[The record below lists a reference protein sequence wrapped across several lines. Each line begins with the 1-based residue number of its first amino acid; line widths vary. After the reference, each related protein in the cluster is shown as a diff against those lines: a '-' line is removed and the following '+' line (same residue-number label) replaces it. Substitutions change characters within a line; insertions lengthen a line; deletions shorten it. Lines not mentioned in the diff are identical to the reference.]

1 MNLRISEQNQELL
14 TDLASR
20 IEGDIFTDLSTR
32 LMYATDA
39 SVYRELPLAVVRP
52 RHENDIQTLVKFAR
66 ESGIP
71 LIPRGAGTSL
81 AGQVVGNGL
90 VVDISRYMNHIL
102 EFNRKERW
110 VRIQPGVVLDE
121 LNLFLEPQGLFFGP
135 ETSTSNRC
143 MIGGMVGNNSAGS
156 HSLIYGTTRDHVISI
171 KAVLSDSSTAEFRA
185 LSIDDFNSKCTSE
198 TFEGSLYKNIR
209 EILSDKNNQEHILSD
224 FPHPDVKRRNTGY
237 ALDILLNSEP
247 FSDGISKDR
256 KTDPFNF
263 CKILTG
269 SEGTLVF
276 MTEIKLNLVPLPP
289 PEKALICVHL
299 NSVMEAVRANLVV
312 LEFKPDAIEL
322 MDKTIL
328 NCTRENISQRKNR
341 FFIEGDPG
349 AILII
354 EFARNTKE
362 EILEIKD
369 RIENK
374 LRKNNLGFSF
384 PVIFGKDINKVW
396 ALRKAGLGVLSN
408 IPGDA
413 KPVSFIEDASV
424 NVLNLENYLKDL
436 EEVFTELQLSSVY
449 YAHISVGE
457 IHIKPVLNLKDP
469 DHVRKFRILA
479 ERNAKL
485 VRKYRGSL
493 SGEHGDGRARS
504 EFIPVVIGDHNYSLI
519 KSIKSAWDPEGI
531 FNPGKITDPV
541 PMDKSLR
548 YSPGQ
553 VTIEPHTIFS
563 FEESGGFL
571 RMAEKCNGSGDCRKS
586 ALMGGTMCPSF
597 MASRDENTTTRA
609 RANMLRELLGTSEKK
624 NPFSQKELYS
634 VLDLCLSCKG
644 CKSECPSNVDM
655 AKMKAEF
662 LQHYYDSNGIPLRT
676 KAIAYITSLQRI
688 GSFLPAAYNF
698 IISDRFFSGALKKI
712 LGFANNRSIPRLQ
725 NLTFKRW
732 CRRNLDD
739 LNDHLVNPNGSLY
752 LFIDEFTDYNDTS
765 IGITTVRLLN
775 RLGYKVLISRHQISG
790 RTFLSKGLLRSA
802 RKIAIRNINAFK
814 DIVSENIPLIGIE
827 PSAILSF
834 RDEYPDL
841 AGKSLKNEAIALG
854 RNALVLDEFLMSEM
868 KAGKITKAS
877 FTSGPKKILFHGHCQ
892 QKALTGTESTMF
904 VLSFPENFSV
914 KEIPSGCC
922 GMAGSFGYEKEHY
935 DLSQKV
941 GELILFPSVRDASED
956 TTISASGTSC
966 RHQILDGTGK
976 KAKHPAEILY
986 DALVLSNQ

>member
-1 MNLRISEQNQELL
+1 MNLGISEQNQKILI
-14 TDLASR
+14 DLASR
-20 IEGDIFTDLSTR
+20 IEGDLYTDLPAR

-52 RHENDIQTLVKFAR
+52 RHENDIRTLIRFAG

-90 VVDISRYMNHIL
+90 VVDISRYMNQIL

-156 HSLIYGTTRDHVISI
+156 HSLTYGTTRDHVISV
-171 KAVLSDSSTAEFRA
+171 KAILSDSSIAEFRA
-185 LSIDDFNSKCTSE
+185 LSVEEFNSKCTAG
-198 TFEGSLYKNIR
+198 TIEGTLYKNIR
-209 EILSDKNNQEHILSD
+209 EILSDKNNQEHIISD

-237 ALDILLNSEP
+237 ALDILLDSEP
-247 FSDGISKDR
+247 FAESPGKDH
-256 KTDPFNF
+256 KTEPFNF
-263 CKILTG
+263 CKILAG
-269 SEGTLVF
+269 SEGTLAF

-299 NSVMEAVRANLVV
+299 NSVIEAVRANLIA
-312 LEFKPDAIEL
+312 LELKPDAIEL

-328 NCTRENISQRKNR
+328 DCTRENISQRKNR

-362 EILEIKD
+362 EILKIKD
-369 RIENK
+369 QIEDK
-374 LRKNNLGFSF
+374 LRKNNLGYSY
-384 PVIFGKDINKVW
+384 PIIFGKDINKVW

-413 KPVSFIEDASV
+413 KPLSFIEDASV
-424 NVLNLENYLKDL
+424 NVRNLENYLKDL
-436 EEVFTELQLSSVY
+436 EDVFTELHLSSVY

-469 DHVRKFRILA
+469 DHVKKFRILA
-479 ERNAKL
+479 ERNARL

-504 EFIPVVIGDHNYSLI
+504 EFIPVVIGEHNYSLI
-519 KSIKSAWDPEGI
+519 RSIKSAWDPEGI
-531 FNPGKITDPV
+531 FNPGKIVDPV

-548 YSPGQ
+548 YLPGQ

-586 ALMGGTMCPSF
+586 ALMGGIMCPSF

-624 NPFSQKELYS
+624 NPFNQKELYS
-634 VLDLCLSCKG
+634 VMDLCLSCKG

-676 KAIAYITSLQRI
+676 RAIAYISALQKI
-688 GSFLPAAYNF
+688 GSFLPAVYNF
-698 IISDRFFSGALKKI
+698 MVSDRLFSGALKKL
-712 LGFANNRSIPRLQ
+712 LGFANDRNLPRLHKM
-725 NLTFKRW
+725 TFKRW

-739 LNDHLVNPNGSLY
+739 LNNHVVKPNGSLY
-752 LFIDEFTDYNDTS
+752 LFIDEFTDYNDTG
-765 IGITTVRLLN
+765 IGMTTVRLLN
-775 RLGYKVLISRHQISG
+775 RLGYRVLISRHQISG

-802 RKIAIRNINAFK
+802 RKIAIRNIMAFK
-814 DIVSENIPLIGIE
+814 DIISENTPLIGIE
-827 PSAILSF
+827 PSAILTF

-841 AGKSLKNEAIALG
+841 AGKNLRNEAAALG
-854 RNALVLDEFLMSEM
+854 RNALVIDEFLMREM
-868 KAGKITKAS
+868 KAGKITKTS
-877 FTSGPKKILFHGHCQ
+877 FTSVPRKILFHGHCQ
-892 QKALTGTESTMF
+892 QKALTGTDSTRF
-904 VLSFPENFSV
+904 VLSFPENSSV
-914 KEIPSGCC
+914 EEIPSGCC
-922 GMAGSFGYEKEHY
+922 GMAGSFGFEKEHY
-935 DLSQKV
+935 DLSLKV
-941 GELILFPSVRDASED
+941 GELILFPSIRDASED

-966 RHQILDGTGK
+966 RQQILDGTGK
-976 KAKHPAEILY
+976 KARHPAEILY
-986 DALVLSNQ
+986 DALNLSDQ